1 MYLRAHGDW
10 GMWTWMGIP
19 RLRSMPCASDSET
32 QRSSAT
38 EPKFRRKHVVEL
50 RAGSEVLAC
59 SMPAPLPPAWAGS
72 ELAEP
77 SLASE
82 PQGGREPRAC
92 GRAWRANSRV
102 MDASSASAI
111 YLPRFFFFLPPAEL
125 IRKVFFWR
133 TVCLFSLSLSFLGLV
148 RCCSHHSS
156 RFSRVRVSH
165 YLALKLD
172 LASASARHC
181 WGPAFCSLWS
191 QGLSLSLDLH
201 FHVI

>member
-1 MYLRAHGDW
+1 MRGDFILEHSSCSCTCAPMGPGECGPGWEFRDCVQCLVRA
-10 GMWTWMGIP
+10 IP
-19 RLRSMPCASDSET
+19 RLRGVRPLN
-32 QRSSAT
+32 RSFGEST
-38 EPKFRRKHVVEL
+38 WRSCEQGL
-50 RAGSEVLAC
+50 RFWLV
-59 SMPAPLPPAWAGS
+59 PRPPAWAGS

-77 SLASE
+77 RLASE

-133 TVCLFSLSLSFLGLV
+133 TVYLFSLSLSFLGLV

-156 RFSRVRVSH
+156 RFSRVSSF
-165 YLALKLD
+165 ALF
-172 LASASARHC
+172 ST
-181 WGPAFCSLWS
+181 
-191 QGLSLSLDLH
+191 
-201 FHVI
+201 